1 MGLSRNKVAVPE
13 GAAGT
18 PPFWRG
24 GSQSCDFCYRHKKSK
39 EADCKPEVRLKDTPR
54 LPVLRTSVYHIGFM
68 VQRQNA
74 RGHPAP
80 GDIRFDSVG
89 FAHGKYLEKQV
100 KP

>member
-1 MGLSRNKVAVPE
+1 MTFV
-13 GAAGT
+13 AGT
-18 PPFWRG
+18 RKV
-24 GSQSCDFCYRHKKSK
+24 KKPTANLRFVSRT
-39 EADCKPEVRLKDTPR
+39 PPR

-89 FAHGKYLEKQV
+89 FAHGKYLGKQV

>member
-1 MGLSRNKVAVPE
+1 
-13 GAAGT
+13 
-18 PPFWRG
+18 
-24 GSQSCDFCYRHKKSK
+24 
-39 EADCKPEVRLKDTPR
+39 
-54 LPVLRTSVYHIGFM
+54 M

-89 FAHGKYLEKQV
+89 FAHGKYLEIQV

>member
-1 MGLSRNKVAVPE
+1 MTFV
-13 GAAGT
+13 AGT
-18 PPFWRG
+18 RKLKKPTAHLTFAPRTPPW
-24 GSQSCDFCYRHKKSK
+24 
-39 EADCKPEVRLKDTPR
+39 L
-54 LPVLRTSVYHIGFM
+54 LVLRTSVYHIGFM

-89 FAHGKYLEKQV
+89 FAHGKYLEIQV